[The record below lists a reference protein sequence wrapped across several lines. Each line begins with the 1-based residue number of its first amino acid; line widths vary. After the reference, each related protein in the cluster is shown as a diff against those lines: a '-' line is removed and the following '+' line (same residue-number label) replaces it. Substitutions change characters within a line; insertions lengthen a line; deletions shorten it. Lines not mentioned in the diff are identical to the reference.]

1 MEFPLAKRNKHI
13 EALFDRLFQ
22 LLGVSDPGSGH
33 EFLKSLR
40 GDARSNK
47 RNWQERL
54 NEYLNSLQDQGKLS
68 ESEIDEL
75 LALASECPVPPPRKW
90 VAWSP
95 LIWLIFGA
103 FAVLGITTY
112 NRTSVQS
119 TVFIAAVAAAGAY
132 TGWLRNGRPKR
143 QKPPGITAWERPAC
157 AALYAVASVAIAV
170 LIPLL
175 SQVSYFEYLRHG
187 HAARSNEFRKDPD
200 GMVAFQNLA
209 KVHYGIDVVLNDP
222 DDDWVGTTLAL
233 KGASPAF
240 IDTNAGYCVLSF
252 DSSSLRLDFGI
263 ENPRLMKAWT
273 KGILMHEMGHCLD
286 ISRDQRGFGEKSSL
300 GSRSIA
306 PSISQYVYDV
316 QSYADAANKDS
327 SKLWREAY
335 ADIVAIG
342 YWKIAEPD
350 SHTILTANLRAER
363 VKNVRDTIHRTMCWI
378 DAAKSKAAPASM
390 ENLPAWADD
399 IRSKTRCPGV

>member
-1 MEFPLAKRNKHI
+1 MAKRNKHI
-13 EALFDRLFQ
+13 EALFDRLFE
-22 LLGVSDPGSGH
+22 LLGVSDAGPGH
-33 EFLKSLR
+33 EFLKALR
-40 GDARSNK
+40 DDARSNK
-47 RNWQERL
+47 QNWQERL
-54 NEYLNSLQDQGKLS
+54 NEYLNSLQDQEQLS
-68 ESEIDEL
+68 GSAIDEL

-95 LIWLIFGA
+95 LIGLVFGA

-112 NRTSVQS
+112 SLTSVQF
-119 TVFIAAVAAAGAY
+119 TVFIAAVAIAGAY

-143 QKPPGITAWERPAC
+143 QKPAGVMAWGRHASALVYALSSILLATA
-157 AALYAVASVAIAV
+157 
-170 LIPLL
+170 IPLL
-175 SQVSYFEYLRHG
+175 SQISYFEYLRHG
-187 HAARSNEFRKDPD
+187 HAVRSNEFRKDPD
-200 GMVAFQNLA
+200 GMVAFQKLA

-222 DDDWVGTTLAL
+222 DDDWVSTTVAL
-233 KGASPAF
+233 KGASPAL

-252 DSSSLRLDFGI
+252 DSASLRSDFGI
-263 ENPRLMKAWT
+263 ENPQLMQVWT
-273 KGILMHEMGHCLD
+273 KGVLMHEMGHCLD
-286 ISRDQRGFGEKSSL
+286 ISRDQRGFGEKSNL

-316 QSYADAANKDS
+316 QSYANAANKDS

-342 YWKIAEPD
+342 YWKITAPD
-350 SHTILTANLRAER
+350 SHAILTANLRAER

-399 IRSKTRCPGV
+399 IRSKARCPGV

>member
-1 MEFPLAKRNKHI
+1 MGFPLAKQNKHV
-13 EALFDRLFQ
+13 EALFDRLFE
-22 LLGVSDPGSGH
+22 LLGVSETGPGH

-47 RNWQERL
+47 QNWQERL
-54 NEYLNSLQDQGKLS
+54 NEYFNALQDRGQLS
-68 ESEIDEL
+68 GSEIDEL
-75 LALASECPVPPPRKW
+75 LALASECPVPPPREW

-95 LIWLIFGA
+95 LIWLILGT
-103 FAVLGITTY
+103 FAVLGVTTY
-112 NRTSVQS
+112 GLTRVQT
-119 TVFIAAVAAAGAY
+119 TVFIAAVAIAGAY
-132 TGWLRNGRPKR
+132 TGWLRSGRPKR
-143 QKPPGITAWERPAC
+143 QKPAGVMAWERHAH
-157 AALYAVASVAIAV
+157 ALIYALSSVLMATA
-170 LIPLL
+170 IPLL
-175 SQVSYFEYLRHG
+175 SQISYFEYLRHG
-187 HAARSNEFRKDPD
+187 HAVRSNEFRKDPD
-200 GMVAFQNLA
+200 GMVAFQKLA

-222 DDDWVGTTLAL
+222 DDDWVSTTVAL
-233 KGASPAF
+233 KGASPAL

-263 ENPRLMKAWT
+263 ENPQLMKAWT
-273 KGILMHEMGHCLD
+273 KGVLMHEMGHCLD
-286 ISRDQRGFGEKSSL
+286 ISRDQRGFGEKSNI
-300 GSRSIA
+300 GSHSIA

-342 YWKIAEPD
+342 YWKITAPD
-350 SHTILTANLRAER
+350 SHTSLTENLRAER

-390 ENLPAWADD
+390 ADLPVWADD